1 MKGLTLAALVGAQSL
16 AFVGGLGCRRSAVTA
31 LDLDWRRLEA
41 DLIQLAQ
48 RVARLRVRLEK
59 IEAREKELAQLVS
72 DSAHSS
78 ERLGLLAERS
88 DELRAWIEVEA
99 ERLAQL
105 REQRLQ
111 GNREASLGRA
121 FEVFQ
126 GPGGRAY
133 QDVVITRVSDI
144 GIEFR
149 HASGSARLTAAE
161 LTDGQREAFGLQS
174 ELSGEALAAERRTA
188 QSYASWVERKLAQI
202 ATQEFGGERFAAAES
217 PQTLVKPVFRSSLR
231 DQPRSFGNRSPRSS
245 RVRYRRVYYP
255 AFSTNR
261 RLCYGAGGHRDIRV
275 PNASWGF
282 PPNSFCIPCRFVIT
296 LLPLL
301 HES

>member
-1 MKGLTLAALVGAQSL
+1 MKSLALATLVGAQLL
-16 AFVGGLGCRRSAVTA
+16 ALFGGGCCRRSAVTA

-41 DLIQLAQ
+41 DRIQLAQ
-48 RVARLRVRLEK
+48 RVALLRVRLEK

-78 ERLGLLAERS
+78 ERLGLLLERA
-88 DELRAWIEVEA
+88 DELRAGIEAES

-161 LTDGQREAFGLQS
+161 LTDGQREAFGLKS

-202 ATQEFGGERFAAAES
+202 ATQEFSGERFAAAES
-217 PQTLVKPVFRSSLR
+217 PQALVKPVFRSSLR

-245 RVRYRRVYYP
+245 RVRYRTVWYP
-255 AFSTNR
+255 AVPSVQTLYCPSN
-261 RLCYGAGGHRDIRV
+261 GDQNIRV
-275 PNASWGF
+275 PSATLSF
-282 PPNSFCIPCRFVIT
+282 SMKPFCIPTPLCT
-296 LLPLL
+296 LPVTDTP
-301 HES
+301 